1 MNTFKN
7 KILNIAQIAPL
18 YESIPPKLYGGTE
31 RIVHYLTEELINQG
45 HQVTLFASKDSKSN
59 ATIISPVD
67 RALRLNEKCTDP
79 LAYHI
84 IQMQQVLQ
92 RVHEFDVLHFHT
104 DYLHFPFTNNL
115 NIPALTTLHG
125 RLDSE
130 ELQAIYDV
138 FPNQKVISISENHR
152 LSLPHANFIKTVYH
166 GLPENLLESGN
177 GRGGY
182 FAFLGRVSPEK
193 GLDKAIEIA
202 ISTKTNL
209 KIAAKIDKADYDY
222 FEKNIKHLLDHPL
235 IEYIGE
241 ITENQKS
248 AFLGNAK
255 ALLFPINWPEPFGL
269 VMIEAMACGT
279 PVIAFENGSVPE
291 IIENGVTGF
300 IVNDVHEAIKAT
312 FKLSLLNRKKIRQVF
327 EQRFTA
333 RGMAQQYIRIYQM
346 LENSSSHLKINM
358 KETKIT
364 QAL

>member
-115 NIPALTTLHG
+115 NIPVLTTLHG

-138 FPNQKVISISENHR
+138 FPNQKVISIS
-152 LSLPHANFIKTVYH
+152 
-166 GLPENLLESGN
+166 
-177 GRGGY
+177 
-182 FAFLGRVSPEK
+182 
-193 GLDKAIEIA
+193 
-202 ISTKTNL
+202 
-209 KIAAKIDKADYDY
+209 
-222 FEKNIKHLLDHPL
+222 
-235 IEYIGE
+235 
-241 ITENQKS
+241 
-248 AFLGNAK
+248 
-255 ALLFPINWPEPFGL
+255 
-269 VMIEAMACGT
+269 
-279 PVIAFENGSVPE
+279 
-291 IIENGVTGF
+291 
-300 IVNDVHEAIKAT
+300 
-312 FKLSLLNRKKIRQVF
+312 
-327 EQRFTA
+327 
-333 RGMAQQYIRIYQM
+333 
-346 LENSSSHLKINM
+346 
-358 KETKIT
+358 
-364 QAL
+364 